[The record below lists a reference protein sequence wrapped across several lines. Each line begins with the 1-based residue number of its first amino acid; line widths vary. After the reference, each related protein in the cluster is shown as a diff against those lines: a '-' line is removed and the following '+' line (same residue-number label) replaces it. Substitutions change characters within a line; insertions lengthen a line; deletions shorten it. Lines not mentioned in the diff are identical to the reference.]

1 MQCGKVIKKQSVPLA
16 LSICE
21 YDQPSLLFSDTIC
34 ITVSWQKMSKVL
46 QFTEI
51 KKINGDI

>member
-1 MQCGKVIKKQSVPLA
+1 MQCGKVIKKESVPLA
-16 LSICE
+16 LSIGE
-21 YDQPSLLFSDTIC
+21 YDQSSLLFNYTIY

-51 KKINGDI
+51 KKDKR